1 MALRKLDFIVDP
13 NGEGKNS
20 WGKKKL
26 RKDLL
31 EVNFKAI

>member
-20 WGKKKL
+20 WGEKKIKERL
-26 RKDLL
+26 ARS
-31 EVNFKAI
+31 EF